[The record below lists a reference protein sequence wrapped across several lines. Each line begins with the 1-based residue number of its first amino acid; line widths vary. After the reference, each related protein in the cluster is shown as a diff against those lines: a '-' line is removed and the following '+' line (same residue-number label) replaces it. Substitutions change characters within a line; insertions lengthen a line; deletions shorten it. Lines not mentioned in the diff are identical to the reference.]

1 MPTYGDP
8 EERPAASRVPTDW
21 PNSRSESETP
31 WAPPASGTPPEAPY
45 SWYGAGPAAAPY
57 GAPAPPY
64 GAPGRATP
72 TERGPVW
79 LVVALLAALIGA
91 LVGGGVGAAVA
102 RNAKRTTVV
111 RQVISPSAPI
121 AKPAD
126 IHVILAKVQPA
137 VVSIHTN
144 IGAGTGMILTSDG
157 EVLTNFHVI
166 ANSSTIRVNLFTQAT
181 PLSASVLGADQTNDV
196 ALLKLSGVQSL
207 PTVELGDSSK
217 LQVGDDVVAIG
228 NALNL
233 PGGPTVTEGI
243 VSATDRNLS
252 VDDPTAPNLP
262 LIQTDAAI
270 NPGNSGGPLV
280 NSQGQV
286 VGMNTLVIQQAN
298 AQEAAQNLGFSI
310 AVNTIKP
317 LLPDLAKGITHAPAF
332 LGVSVATLTPDIVSR
347 YALTVNKGAIVA
359 EVASGGPA
367 ALAGLQPLDV
377 ITTFDGK
384 PVNTA
389 DDVVTTTQKHR
400 PGDSVHL
407 TYVRGGAT
415 HTVTV
420 TLGTKPTNLGP

>member
-1 MPTYGDP
+1 
-8 EERPAASRVPTDW
+8 VP
-21 PNSRSESETP
+21 
-31 WAPPASGTPPEAPY
+31 GTF
-45 SWYGAGPAAAPY
+45 
-57 GAPAPPY
+57 APAD
-64 GAPGRATP
+64 
-72 TERGPVW
+72 RGPLW

-102 RNAKRTTVV
+102 HSGKRTTVV
-111 RQVISPSAPI
+111 RQVIAPSAPI

-126 IHVILAKVQPA
+126 IHVLLARVQPA
-137 VVSIHTN
+137 VVSIHTTTPA
-144 IGAGTGMILTSDG
+144 GAAAGTGMILTPDG

-166 ANSSTIRVNLFTQAT
+166 ANASSIRVSLYSQAS

-196 ALLKLSGVQSL
+196 ALLKLSGVQGL
-207 PTVELGDSSK
+207 PTVVLGDSSK

-317 LLPDLAKGITHAPAF
+317 LLPDLAKGITHAPAY
-332 LGVSVATLTPDIVSR
+332 LGLSVATLTADIVGR
-347 YALTVNKGAIVA
+347 YGLSVNKGAIVA
-359 EVASGGPA
+359 QVAPDGPA
-367 ALAGLQPLDV
+367 AQAGLQPLDV
-377 ITTFDGK
+377 VTSFDGK
-384 PVNTA
+384 AVTTA
-389 DDVVTTTQKHR
+389 DEVVTTTQKHR
-400 PGDSVHL
+400 PGDSVQL
-407 TYVRGGAT
+407 TYVRGSAT
-415 HTVTV
+415 HSVTV
-420 TLGTKPTNLGP
+420 TLGTKPTTLGP